1 MRKNILLFIPT
12 GLNSPEIEVLISLA
26 QDLIDKNNFVII
38 LVCRGGKN
46 YSCARNIFSLK
57 SICNLCHIKRDRFI
71 KELSGNYQIIATPII
86 EKIYYRS
93 KFTKFEKIKKY
104 YFNKFDN
111 GLATYASYLENSRD
125 KDLHGFFAQE
135 IIEKNL
141 NVTNMLSEFYL
152 KILKDYKINE
162 VFAFNSRM
170 NIYRPLLRCAVILG
184 LKYNNLESVYLK
196 GSLKIFNLR
205 DSEVA
210 DFKKLPK
217 IINKH
222 WNCRNS
228 GNKEKIVKKYF
239 VDIVKFM
246 KPMEIPK
253 SYLSQQKY
261 GLLPDK
267 FDKNKY
273 NISFFV
279 SSEDEDETFEK
290 QNPFPIFKNQKDCI
304 LQICKIISGRDDFF
318 LWIRMHPNLSNVNWS
333 YVRDILNIE
342 GSFKNIAIIKSDSPI
357 STHALMKSSNLVLGL
372 GSRSLLESVYINK
385 PTILLGEAFWSKLG
399 PFNQINSIEEL
410 KSKILSKNIRIQNN
424 IGAKKYAFF
433 WTTYGKSIKYL
444 TGKHI
449 FNKNNTKASTF
460 YRFKGKL
467 IEFTFI
473 EKIKYIFFK
482 SLEKFLLYINY
493 KLS

>member
-1 MRKNILLFIPT
+1 MKNNILIFIPT
-12 GLNSPEIEVLISLA
+12 GLNSPEIEILTSFA
-26 QDLIDKNNFVII
+26 QNLIDKNNSVIL

-57 SICNLCHIKRDRFI
+57 TICNLCHSRRNRFI
-71 KELSGNYQIIATPII
+71 RNLRGDYKVITTPII
-86 EKIYYRS
+86 EKIYYENKFK
-93 KFTKFEKIKKY
+93 KFTDLKEY
-104 YFNKFDN
+104 YYNRFDN
-111 GLATYASYLENSRD
+111 GLASYASYLENSRD
-125 KDLHGFFAQE
+125 KDLQGFFAQKL
-135 IIEKNL
+135 ITKNL
-141 NVTNMLSEFYL
+141 NTTNILSEFYL

-170 NIYRPLLRCAVILG
+170 NIYRPLLRCAVLLG
-184 LKYNNLESVYLK
+184 VKYNNLESVYLRR
-196 GSLKIFNLR
+196 SLKIFNLK
-205 DSEVA
+205 DAEVA

-222 WNCRNS
+222 WNSKNNV
-228 GNKEKIVKKYF
+228 NKEKIVKKYF
-239 VDIVKFM
+239 LDIVKFM
-246 KPMEIPK
+246 KPMETPK
-253 SYLSQQKY
+253 SYLTQQKY
-261 GLLPDK
+261 GLLPGK

-273 NISFFV
+273 NITFFV

-290 QNPFPIFKNQKDCI
+290 QNTVPIFKNQKDCI
-304 LQICKIISGRDDFF
+304 LQICKIISGREDFF
-318 LWIRMHPNLSNVNWS
+318 LWIRMHPNLSNVNWP
-333 YVRDILNIE
+333 YVRDVLNIN
-342 GSFKNIAIIKSDSPI
+342 GSFNNISIIKSDSPV

-399 PFNQINSIEEL
+399 PFNEINSVEEL
-410 KSKILSKNIRIQNN
+410 KNKILSKNIRVRNN

-444 TGKHI
+444 TGKYV
-449 FNKNNTKASTF
+449 FNKQNTKAKTF
-460 YRFKGKL
+460 YRFKGKN
-467 IEFTFI
+467 IKFTVI
-473 EKIKYIFFK
+473 EKFKYFFIK